1 MMKLN
6 AVSNKVAANACI
18 DATKYNY
25 MKGTSLRLWYV
36 QIPNKFVIDPMGNVV
51 EPKLHNGSLYVLI
64 KRKRVPI
71 SKLPHLNYEAAM
83 KFKKI
88 FVG

>member
-1 MMKLN
+1 MEVN
-6 AVSNKVAANACI
+6 VAMPHNACI